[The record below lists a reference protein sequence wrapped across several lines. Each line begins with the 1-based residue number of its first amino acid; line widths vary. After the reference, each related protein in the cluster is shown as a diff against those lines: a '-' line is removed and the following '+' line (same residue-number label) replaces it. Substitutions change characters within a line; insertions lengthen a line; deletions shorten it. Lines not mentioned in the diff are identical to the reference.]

1 MLTYSQT
8 TNGTDTISRQIV
20 EVLAQGR
27 TAYQEYL
34 FFRSAAHGVCVAL
47 DGDVQSCGADEAV
60 YHEALV
66 HPALLL
72 HPAPRRVLVMGG
84 GEGATVREVLRH
96 PTVEQVVMVDLD
108 AEFVDLCREL
118 LPDWNRGVFEDSRL
132 ELRCEDI
139 NHYLENGGGCFD
151 AVIGDLVDVNDW
163 DSAAAE
169 LYGTELYRRLKPC
182 LTPEAVLSSQAG
194 ALSPAD
200 LAGHRYVRRG
210 LAGAFGH
217 VESYGLVV
225 PSFYHLWGFVVA
237 SDHPLLGPDA
247 ALPEQL
253 EQRAAERGLKLP
265 GTGLP
270 ALRAAFSLPRHLRER
285 LAESGS

>member
-8 TNGTDTISRQIV
+8 ANGTDTISRQVV

-47 DGDVQSCGADEAV
+47 DGDVQSCSADEAL

-84 GEGATVREVLRH
+84 GEGATAREVLRH
-96 PTVEQVVMVDLD
+96 PSVEQVVMVDLD
-108 AEFVDLCREL
+108 DEFVDLCRTL
-118 LPDWNRGVFEDSRL
+118 LPDWNRGVFEDPRL
-132 ELRCEDI
+132 ELRCADI
-139 NHYLENGGGCFD
+139 NDYLEHSVERFD

-163 DSAAAE
+163 DSAAAD
-169 LYGTELYRRLKPC
+169 LYSAELYRRLKPR
-182 LTPEAVLSSQAG
+182 LTPQAVLSSQAG

-210 LAGAFGH
+210 LAGAFAQ

-237 SDHPLLGPDA
+237 SDRPLLEA
-247 ALPEQL
+247 AGAPPEQL
-253 EQRAAERGLKLP
+253 EQRAAERRLELP

-270 ALRAAFSLPRHLRER
+270 ALRAAFSLPRHLRDR
-285 LAESGS
+285 LAEARG